1 MMQVSDMV
9 TLITNVG
16 FPVTLSFIL
25 IKYVL
30 QTMGEKLDKMDDTI
44 HLLSQQ
50 VKNIEAHKEAAKAAD
65 QADSKAK

>member
-1 MMQVSDMV
+1 MQVADMV

-30 QTMGEKLDKMDDTI
+30 QTMGEKLDKMDATI

-50 VKNIEAHKEAAKAAD
+50 VKSIETHAEATKTAD
-65 QADSKAK
+65 QADAKAK

>member
-1 MMQVSDMV
+1 MMQVADMV
-9 TLITNVG
+9 TLVTNVG

-25 IKYVL
+25 IKYLL

-50 VKNIEAHKEAAKAAD
+50 VKSLEAHAEAAKAAD
-65 QADSKAK
+65 HADTKTK

>member
-1 MMQVSDMV
+1 MMQVADMV
-9 TLITNVG
+9 TLVTNVG

-25 IKYVL
+25 IKYLL

-50 VKNIEAHKEAAKAAD
+50 VKSLEANADAAKAAD
-65 QADSKAK
+65 HADTKTK

>member
-1 MMQVSDMV
+1 MQVADMV

-25 IKYVL
+25 IKYLL

-44 HLLSQQ
+44 QLLTQQ
-50 VKNIEAHKEAAKAAD
+50 VKSIEAHTEASKTAD
-65 QADSKAK
+65 HADTKAK

>member
-1 MMQVSDMV
+1 MQVADMV

-25 IKYVL
+25 IKYLL

-44 HLLSQQ
+44 QLLTQQ
-50 VKNIEAHKEAAKAAD
+50 VKSIEAYTEASKTAD
-65 QADSKAK
+65 HADTKAK

>member
-1 MMQVSDMV
+1 MQVADMV

-30 QTMGEKLDKMDDTI
+30 QTMGEKLDKMDATI

-50 VKNIEAHKEAAKAAD
+50 VKSIESRTEATKTAD
-65 QADSKAK
+65 QADAKTK

>member
-1 MMQVSDMV
+1 MQVADMV

-30 QTMGEKLDKMDDTI
+30 QTMGEKLDKMDATI

-50 VKNIEAHKEAAKAAD
+50 VKSIESRAEATKTAD
-65 QADSKAK
+65 QADTKAK